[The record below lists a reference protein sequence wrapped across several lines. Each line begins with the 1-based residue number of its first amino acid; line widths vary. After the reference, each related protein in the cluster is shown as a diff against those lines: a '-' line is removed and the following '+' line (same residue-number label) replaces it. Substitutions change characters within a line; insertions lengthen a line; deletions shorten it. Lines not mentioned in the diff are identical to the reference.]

1 MTKQISVTLASD
13 TLQVFGTVNG
23 AEVDWVQTDDTVW
36 TATCERSKDHIY
48 DVRLTVMD
56 GFGVEYDYQ
65 IRMTDEMYLITDRT
79 RQDALRVLSLA
90 AKWSRGTISDSEILE
105 WNMNMKGAYNASD
118 LNRVGMAVNRITER
132 LASAGIHISTVGKSD
147 WAEEDYNNAEA
158 LDYYLKDIS
167 LVRGAI
173 AVMSSTPPVPVDLQG
188 LTWWEANNIE
198 KILEDVDYLI
208 TNMMQAWYYSG
219 DLYAGEV

>member
-1 MTKQISVTLASD
+1 MTKQIAVTLASD

-23 AEVDWVQTDDTVW
+23 SVVDWVQTDDTVW

-65 IRMTDEMYLITDRT
+65 IQLTDEMYLITDRT
-79 RQDALRVLSLA
+79 REDALRVLSLA

-118 LNRVGMAVNRITER
+118 LNRVGAAVTRITER
-132 LASAGIHISTVGKSD
+132 FASAGIHIATIGNQIGQKRITTMQRH
-147 WAEEDYNNAEA
+147 WIT
-158 LDYYLKDIS
+158 IS
-167 LVRGAI
+167 KTLVLC
-173 AVMSSTPPVPVDLQG
+173 AVQSL
-188 LTWWEANNIE
+188 
-198 KILEDVDYLI
+198 
-208 TNMMQAWYYSG
+208 
-219 DLYAGEV
+219 